1 MLVGVIGIPVILNH
15 SHKSDYISE
24 QSQDYTAICQHAM
37 SCCETEAIEQETLVC
52 CATESVEEAVSFSSC
67 ECNFIASCCCCF
79 INVRLVSFIFD
90 TPIYNP
96 LSIPAFVKA
105 FVIDLGIN
113 KVLNYRSYLSCFNFD
128 LPPPETYSQ
137 QLALFQVF
145 RI

>member
-24 QSQDYTAICQHAM
+24 QSQDYTAICKHAM
-37 SCCETEAIEQETLVC
+37 SCCETEAIEQEILVC
-52 CATESVEEAVSFSSC
+52 CATESVEEAVSYSSC
-67 ECNFIASCCCCF
+67 ECNFIASCCCCL
-79 INVRLVSFIFD
+79 IDVRLVSFVFD

-96 LSIPAFVKA
+96 ISIPAFVKA
-105 FVIDLGIN
+105 FVIDLDIN

-128 LPPPETYSQ
+128 LPPPKTYSQ
-137 QLALFQVF
+137 QLPLFQVF

>member
-15 SHKSDYISE
+15 SHESDYISE

-79 INVRLVSFIFD
+79 IDVRLVSFVFD

-105 FVIDLGIN
+105 FVIDLGVN
-113 KVLNYRSYLSCFNFD
+113 KVLNYRSYLSWFNFD
-128 LPPPETYSQ
+128 LPPPKTYSQ